1 MCFGWER
8 PTKVCSVCGWKMG
21 RSLISGSGEK
31 EREKE
36 KSMAGEAKEMND
48 QQETGS
54 TFTERLV
61 KRIIDNIQISVTNIY
76 FRFENTLN
84 HNVTK
89 KDEVFAIGLRLK
101 EFSVFTTDDDFNKV
115 EDQQAKLHKLR
126 EEDAL
131 THKMVKIG
139 GFTLFCDYEDL
150 QPLQLAAKQGAADKE
165 YQFKVF

>member
-1 MCFGWER
+1 MEER
-8 PTKVCSVCGWKMG
+8 Q
-21 RSLISGSGEK
+21 
-31 EREKE
+31 KE
-36 KSMAGEAKEMND
+36 KNKADETKEVND

-101 EFSVFTTDDDFNKV
+101 EFSVFTTDVDFNKV
-115 EDQQAKLHKLR
+115 EDQQANGHKLH
-126 EEDAL
+126 EEDVL

-139 GFTLFCDYEDL
+139 GFTLFCDYDDIE
-150 QPLQLAAKQGAADKE
+150 PLQLVAQQGTSAKE